1 MIAQLAR
8 NVNEKDTAAASE
20 EYEIIQNVGLTAFEG
35 APVRNERGRVS
46 TDVLDLKLTFS

>member
-8 NVNEKDTAAASE
+8 NVNDEDTAAASE

-35 APVRNERGRVS
+35 ALARNGFRAPG
-46 TDVLDLKLTFS
+46 